1 MLFRSMTENGGNMTG
16 IGIELC
22 VNEGN
27 DFEKTMEN
35 AAALCAELMKAYDLR
50 IEDIKQHHDFS
61 GKDCPHRILS
71 ADRTEEFVKMVQEAT
86 KP

>member
-1 MLFRSMTENGGNMTG
+1 MTG

-35 AAALCAELMKAYDLR
+35 AAALCAALMRAYDLR
-50 IEDIKQHHDFS
+50 IEDVRQHHDFS
-61 GKDCPHRILS
+61 GKDCPNRILRD
-71 ADRTEEFVKMVQEAT
+71 DRTEEFLKMVEKAL

>member
-1 MLFRSMTENGGNMTG
+1 
-16 IGIELC
+16 
-22 VNEGN
+22 
-27 DFEKTMEN
+27 MEN

>member
-1 MLFRSMTENGGNMTG
+1 MTG

-27 DFEKTMEN
+27 DFERQWKTRPH
-35 AAALCAELMKAYDLR
+35 CAPKLMKAYDLR

-71 ADRTEEFVKMVQEAT
+71 ADRTEEFVKNGSRSDETMIL
-86 KP
+86 